1 MSLFIFAYDNPIRSV
16 LRDMVEHPYFAS
28 FIYHMIAVNSLLLAL
43 DEPSLEDPYQKKS
56 INFILE
62 TISIIFTLELV
73 IKVVVQGFY
82 WTDKSYMKDPWNNL
96 DFVIVFFSCVTWI
109 LEAVSTGDVG
119 FLKGFRALRALRP
132 LKVVSKN
139 EGVKTV
145 VVSLLES
152 VPALINVL
160 LIVVLFLLVF
170 GILGIQLFKGQLG
183 ACNDSSDA
191 VANKTQCIGEFLI
204 PVLDKFGREI
214 ELNATELAMK
224 NVWNET
230 NTLDGED
237 EGVKL

>member
-1 MSLFIFAYDNPIRSV
+1 MSLFIFSYDNPIRHY
-16 LRDMVEHPYFAS
+16 LRLLTDHPYFAG

-43 DEPSLEDPYQKKS
+43 DEPSLEDPYQKKT
-56 INFILE
+56 INYILE
-62 TISIIFTLELV
+62 TISIIFTFELV
-73 IKVVVQGFY
+73 FKVIVMGLY
-82 WTDKSYMKDPWNNL
+82 WTDRSYLKDPWNVL

-145 VVSLLES
+145 VVSLIES
-152 VPALINVL
+152 IPALINVL

-183 ACNDSSDA
+183 YCNDGSED
-191 VANKTQCIGEFLI
+191 VETKQQCIGEYLVPI
-204 PVLDKFGREI
+204 LDRFGREI
-214 ELNATELAMK
+214 VLSDAEIAMTS
-224 NVWNET
+224 VWNET
-230 NTLDGED
+230 NTMEGED
-237 EGVKL
+237 GGLI